1 MTLTAIADNRA
12 SSDESTHRASPI
24 AWWSLGV
31 LVFIGLYVVLDRQ
44 VFVLQIETIRRQ
56 MGLNDFQIGLVQGLS
71 VALFSAVAGYP
82 IAWIA
87 DRLDRRIVLS
97 ICILIWSLAVAAC
110 GLAQNFTG
118 LFFASA
124 MVAAG
129 EAGVLPIA
137 YALIPELFQGKQ
149 RVLANSIF
157 AVGGRL
163 GQGMVL
169 SLCGYLIYYVD
180 TLRPSLPLAWQGL
193 ETWRLAFFAAA
204 LPGILVIGLVMS
216 MSSQAKSST
225 RSEGDLPQSASLA
238 HAEISVLTFI
248 RSHWATFSSFFLG
261 MGLLVFGLS
270 AIGAFLPVVA
280 MRQMGATPVQ
290 VGNFMGVATFTSSLL
305 GLVLT
310 QLLAKYLRPRLGD
323 HFPIV
328 VLTCSSLLTA
338 LATSTFLAVH
348 SVAQLFFVMGI
359 QMTFLMCGMMTFPN
373 AIQDMTPRHLRARLV
388 AVIIM
393 VNTVS
398 SSLSPALVGAISDQL
413 KDRPDGL
420 LQAAVGTSC
429 ISLLLA
435 AAVLW
440 HCQRTYTTTVA
451 AAKATELR
459 AD

>member
-1 MTLTAIADNRA
+1 
-12 SSDESTHRASPI
+12 
-24 AWWSLGV
+24 
-31 LVFIGLYVVLDRQ
+31 
-44 VFVLQIETIRRQ
+44 
-56 MGLNDFQIGLVQGLS
+56 
-71 VALFSAVAGYP
+71 
-82 IAWIA
+82 
-87 DRLDRRIVLS
+87 
-97 ICILIWSLAVAAC
+97 
-110 GLAQNFTG
+110 
-118 LFFASA
+118 
-124 MVAAG
+124 
-129 EAGVLPIA
+129 
-137 YALIPELFQGKQ
+137 
-149 RVLANSIF
+149 
-157 AVGGRL
+157 
-163 GQGMVL
+163 
-169 SLCGYLIYYVD
+169 
-180 TLRPSLPLAWQGL
+180 
-193 ETWRLAFFAAA
+193 
-204 LPGILVIGLVMS
+204 
-216 MSSQAKSST
+216 
-225 RSEGDLPQSASLA
+225 
-238 HAEISVLTFI
+238 
-248 RSHWATFSSFFLG
+248 
-261 MGLLVFGLS
+261 
-270 AIGAFLPVVA
+270 

-310 QLLAKYLRPRLGD
+310 QLLARYLRPRLGD
-323 HFPIV
+323 LFPIV
-328 VLTCSSLLTA
+328 VLTCSAMLTA

-393 VNTVS
+393 VNTVC

>member
-82 IAWIA
+82 IAWLA

-97 ICILIWSLAVAAC
+97 ICVLIWSLAVAAC

-137 YALIPELFQGKQ
+137 YALIPELFKGRQ
-149 RVLANSIF
+149 RVFANSVLI
-157 AVGGRL
+157 VGGRL

-180 TLRPSLPLAWQGL
+180 TLRPTLPAAWQGL
-193 ETWRLAFFAAA
+193 DTWRLAFFAAA

-216 MSSQAKSST
+216 MSSPAKSSM
-225 RSEGDLPQSASLA
+225 RPDSDLQQTASLA
-238 HAEISVLTFI
+238 HAQMSVLAFI
-248 RSHWATFSSFFLG
+248 RSHWGTFGSFFLG
-261 MGLLVFGLS
+261 MGLLLFGLS
-270 AIGAFLPVVA
+270 AISAFLPVVA

-290 VGNFMGVATFTSSLL
+290 VGNFMGVAAFVSSLL
-305 GLVLT
+305 GLLFT
-310 QLLAKYLRPRLGD
+310 QLLAKYLRRRLGD

-328 VLTCSSLLTA
+328 VLTCSSLLA
-338 LATSTFLAVH
+338 AVTSSMFLAVH
-348 SVAQLFFVMGI
+348 NAAQLFLVLGI
-359 QMTFLMCGMMTFPN
+359 QMTLLMCGMMTFPN

-388 AVIIM
+388 AIIIM
-393 VNTVS
+393 VNTVC
-398 SSLSPALVGAISDQL
+398 SSLSPALVGAISDHL

-420 LQAAVGTSC
+420 LQAAVWTSC
-429 ISLLLA
+429 ISLLLS

-440 HCQRTYTTTVA
+440 RCQRTYATTVA

-459 AD
+459 AN